1 MSISSET
8 SECAICLEDKEG
20 FIAHLS
26 CGHSYHYSCVQ
37 SWIKKKNNYRK
48 CCCICEND
56 TEIVKLI
63 GEHPPVIENKK
74 TLLNSIDLL
83 SCCTIL

>member
-1 MSISSET
+1 MSISSDT
-8 SECAICLEDKEG
+8 SECAICLEEKEG

-37 SWIKKKNNYRK
+37 SWIKKKNNIRK
-48 CCCICEND
+48 SCCICEGD
-56 TEIVKLI
+56 TEILYLTGDAPVEVKSKQYI
-63 GEHPPVIENKK
+63 
-74 TLLNSIDLL
+74 TQIDLF